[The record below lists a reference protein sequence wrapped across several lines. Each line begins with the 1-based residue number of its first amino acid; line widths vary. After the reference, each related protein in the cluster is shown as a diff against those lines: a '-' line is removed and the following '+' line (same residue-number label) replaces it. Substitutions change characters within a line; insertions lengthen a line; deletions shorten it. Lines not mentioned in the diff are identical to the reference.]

1 MSLLSPAMISVRIR
15 KKKEYSRST
24 EPTMQQKKKREKTDE
39 NKKRARNSKSERCA
53 SVIMFLKGK
62 EEEIIKRY
70 WLRTSK

>member
-1 MSLLSPAMISVRIR
+1 
-15 KKKEYSRST
+15 
-24 EPTMQQKKKREKTDE
+24 MQQKKRREKTDK